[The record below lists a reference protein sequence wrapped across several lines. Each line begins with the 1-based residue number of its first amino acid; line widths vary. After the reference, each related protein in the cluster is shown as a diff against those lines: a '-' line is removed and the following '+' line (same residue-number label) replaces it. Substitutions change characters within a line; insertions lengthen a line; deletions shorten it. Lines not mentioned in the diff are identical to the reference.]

1 MSPERPHHVTR
12 DWDRVCREM
21 DDARDEFC
29 RAAKPIVAE
38 REAESAGL
46 AHAPVSP
53 EALRAFVAASDAW
66 ALTVAAVNAF
76 ALKHLR
82 NA

>member
-1 MSPERPHHVTR
+1 MPPKGHHNVTR

-21 DDARDEFC
+21 DEAHERFC

-38 REAESAGL
+38 REAESEGL
-46 AHAPVSP
+46 LRGPVSQDS
-53 EALRAFVAASDAW
+53 LRAFIAASDAW

>member
-1 MSPERPHHVTR
+1 MPLERQHQVTR

-21 DDARDEFC
+21 DEARDEFC

-46 AHAPVSP
+46 AHAPVPP
-53 EALRAFVAASDAW
+53 ETLRAFVAASDAW

-76 ALKHLR
+76 VIKHLR
-82 NA
+82 SA